1 MSNTVPVKRVNKL
14 GHAVTKHVL
23 ANPAQN
29 TMKAIIPPPA
39 GKPSRQSSSM
49 SRRKTAS
56 TTGEFKPT
64 GGQKNVERTYF
75 FLSRYPTD
83 QRLVEALAP
92 FDPHLSPSQRAWLSS
107 DVQAYELLAAVDVP
121 TAIALG
127 CNGFDTKDKALEFLS
142 EHGLDDLIKDNS
154 EITDKALRRRL
165 KFKDYCEGV
174 RVYGDNTDDS
184 ERLLDAAIARSSSTL
199 QKIRLSVGKPIEQ
212 RILDGDI
219 SMKEIEAIG
228 VSAISHSNMAERV
241 IDSLGRVHRGEV
253 DMTADQ
259 VKEIVHKYNEE
270 KTLSENGVAALD
282 IAEQFGAKFVLGLN
296 SLKSSAGMYQWL
308 HQFKNTPKPEHVKA
322 MLEYSDAM
330 DHARVRPKF
339 DAIAAMLR
347 SGMPA
352 GKAAELLA
360 SGYQPYQV
368 IEMRKTGIQSNL
380 SDGFL

>member
-1 MSNTVPVKRVNKL
+1 MARRGSASN
-14 GHAVTKHVL
+14 
-23 ANPAQN
+23 
-29 TMKAIIPPPA
+29 
-39 GKPSRQSSSM
+39 
-49 SRRKTAS
+49 
-56 TTGEFKPT
+56 TGEFKPT
-64 GGQKNVERTYF
+64 GGQKTMENTYF
-75 FLSRYPTD
+75 FLARYPTD
-83 QRLVEALAP
+83 RRLVEALAP
-92 FDPHLSPSQRAWLSS
+92 FDPQLPASERSWSAS
-107 DVQAYELLAAVDVP
+107 DVQAYELLSAVDSAS
-121 TAIALG
+121 AIALG

-142 EHGLDDLIKDNS
+142 EQGLTDLIKDNS

-174 RVYGDNTDDS
+174 RLYGDKTDDPD
-184 ERLLDAAIARSSSTL
+184 RLLDAAAAHSSATL
-199 QKIRLSVGKPIEQ
+199 QKMRLRAGKPIEQ

-219 SMKEIEAIG
+219 SMKEIETVG
-228 VSAISHSNMAERV
+228 VSAINHSNMAERV

-253 DMTADQ
+253 DMTAEQ
-259 VKEIVHKYNEE
+259 FKALISKYSEE
-270 KTLSENGVAALD
+270 RTLAENGVIALD
-282 IAEQFGAKFVLGLN
+282 IAEQFGAKFALGLN

-308 HQFKNTPKPEHVKA
+308 HQGTRNPKPAYVKE

-330 DHARVRPKF
+330 DHARVRPKL

-368 IEMRKTGIQSNL
+368 IEMRKSGIQSNL